1 VTSKKPWLKF
11 MESLP
16 FVEDPPGPQWLSPI
30 VYSSRAET
38 VPQAVRRAVEKGTI
52 KREHCLATG
61 NKIRAGY
68 KLLINWNE
76 TAYNYIRTRHKRSW
90 PADFDIDSG
99 EYRPIP
105 VGKSK
110 KKITK
115 KKVTKKKTVNLTELD
130 LIDNI
135 QDAKLAMEKLK
146 IAERQR
152 DYDIADNK
160 LIPIESVVE
169 ICVSLAHA
177 IKSQLMRFI
186 VLASSDL
193 LACTEIN
200 EVRKTCERYFKDV
213 LSEVESIIKIKD
225 HIEKNNE

>member
-1 VTSKKPWLKF
+1 

-16 FVEDPPGPQWLSPI
+16 FVEEPPGPQWLSPTA
-30 VYSSRAET
+30 YSSRAET

-52 KREHCLATG
+52 KRVHCLATG

-76 TAYNYIRTRHKRSW
+76 TAFDYIRTRHKRSW
-90 PADFDIDSG
+90 PIDFDINAR
-99 EYRPIP
+99 EYRPIF

-110 KKITK
+110 KKITE

-169 ICVSLAHA
+169 ICVSLANA

-186 VLASSDL
+186 VLASPDL
-193 LACTEIN
+193 LTCADIN
-200 EVRKTCERYFKDV
+200 EIRKTCEKYFKDV
-213 LSEVESIIKIKD
+213 LLEVDNIATVKEQ
-225 HIEKNNE
+225 IEKSTE

>member
-1 VTSKKPWLKF
+1 

-16 FVEDPPGPQWLSPI
+16 LVDEPPGKQWLSPSA
-30 VYSSRAET
+30 YASRAET
-38 VPQAVRRAVEKGTI
+38 VPQAVRRAVEKGII
-52 KREHCLATG
+52 KREHCLATN

-68 KLLINWNE
+68 KLLIDWNE
-76 TAYNYIRTRHKRSW
+76 TAYDYIRTRRKRSW
-90 PADFDIDSG
+90 PVDFDIDSG
-99 EYRPIP
+99 EYRPIT
-105 VGKSK
+105 VGKGK

-115 KKVTKKKTVNLTELD
+115 EKVTKNKKVNLTEID

-169 ICVSLAHA
+169 VCVSLANA

-186 VLASSDL
+186 VLASPDL

-200 EVRKTCERYFKDV
+200 EIRKICERYFKDV
-213 LSEVESIIKIKD
+213 LSEVDSITRIKD
-225 HIEKNNE
+225 HIEKSNE